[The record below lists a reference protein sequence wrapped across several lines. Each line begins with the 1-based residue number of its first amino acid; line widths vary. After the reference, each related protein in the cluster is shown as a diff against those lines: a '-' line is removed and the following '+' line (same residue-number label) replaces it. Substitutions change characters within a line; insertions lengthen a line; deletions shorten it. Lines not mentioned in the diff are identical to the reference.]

1 MPQPLVECV
10 PNFSDGRR
18 PEVIAAIREAI
29 RTIAGVVVL
38 DTHSDADHNRTVLT
52 FVAPPEAALEAAL
65 AGTKRAAELIDMT
78 HHSGAHPR
86 IGATDVIPFIPL
98 QGITLAECVQLAR
111 RLGRRIADELG
122 IPVYLY
128 EAAASRP
135 ERQNLEAVR
144 EGQIEVLR
152 TEISTRP
159 ERAPDF
165 GPAHIGSAGATVVGA
180 RAPLI
185 AYNLY
190 LDTNQLEVAQR
201 IARAVRHASGGLR
214 FVKAIG
220 LLAGGRA
227 QVSLN
232 LTDYTQTPMA
242 RVTEAVRREAERLGA
257 RVLRSEVVGLLP
269 QAALVEAA
277 AWYMQIDSLSSL
289 QLIEHRLQEPQTAAH
304 LAPKETGFLD
314 ALAAGTP
321 APGGGSAAAHAAALA
336 AALLAMVA
344 RLTVDRKKYAG
355 VREEMLSL
363 LAEVETLRQSLQSA
377 VAEDAAAFEAVMS
390 ARRLPKGSDEENLAA
405 AQALRAATLRA
416 AEVPLGVARNAKRLL
431 ELALSA
437 AERANVA
444 TLTDAG
450 SAGHLAHAALQ
461 AALLNVRVNVLS
473 LADDPQAH
481 AFSSEADLL
490 QARGADLLA
499 KMQRAAQARMSAG

>member
-18 PEVIAAIREAI
+18 PEVIAAIRDAI
-29 RTIAGVVVL
+29 RTVAGVVVL

-86 IGATDVIPFIPL
+86 IGATDVVPFIPL

-144 EGQIEVLR
+144 EGQIEALR
-152 TEISTRP
+152 AEIATRP

-165 GPAHIGSAGATVVGA
+165 GPAHIGPAGATVVGA
-180 RAPLI
+180 RPPLI
-185 AYNLY
+185 AY
-190 LDTNQLEVAQR
+190 
-201 IARAVRHASGGLR
+201 
-214 FVKAIG
+214 K
-220 LLAGGRA
+220 A

-232 LTDYTQTPMA
+232 LTDYPPTPMA
-242 RVTEAVRREAERLGA
+242 RVPAAVRREAARLGA
-257 RVLRSEVVGLLP
+257 RVMRSEVVGLLP
-269 QAALVEAA
+269 QAALVDAA
-277 AWYMQIDSLSSL
+277 AWYMQIDSLSSQ
-289 QLIEHRLQEPQTAAH
+289 QLIERRLQEPETAAR

-314 ALAAGTP
+314 ALATSTP
-321 APGGGSAAAHAAALA
+321 APGGGSAAAYAAAMA

-344 RLTVDRKKYAG
+344 RLTVDRKKYAA

-363 LAEVETLRQSLQSA
+363 LAEVETLRPAMQSA
-377 VAEDAAAFEAVMS
+377 VNEDAAAFEAVMA
-390 ARRLPKGSDEENLAA
+390 ARRLPKGSSEQNLAA

-416 AEVPLGVARNAKRLL
+416 AEVPLGVARSAARLL

-437 AERANVA
+437 AERANAA
-444 TLTDAG
+444 TITDAG
-450 SAGHLAHAALQ
+450 SAGHMANAALQ
-461 AALLNVRVNVLS
+461 AALLNVRVNALS
-473 LADDPQAH
+473 LGDDPQAH
-481 AFSSEADLL
+481 AFSSQADHL
-490 QARGADLLA
+490 QARSADLLA